1 MLRAAE
7 RDGNTAGTPRG
18 QGQSP
23 EAGSGGHGEPHCPHS
38 DRTGQGGGPRYTG
51 RAAGTHPRRPK
62 ERSRREE
69 AVQQARPW
77 QQLFSVQPGPP
88 HVDAGIWLERV
99 RAHVCMRAECLLL
112 STSCPTSFPS
122 AWGSS
127 LLYFSPRCFWVLGTW
142 LLPASDLL
150 ASMPTTAFTSVHHL
164 CRPPAPGPCSDS
176 PHLSTYSA
184 PLLFLRP
191 WAISAC
197 LLVAPVTPS
206 PLPACTAP
214 ADGAPEPPSC
224 QLPALDLPL
233 GPRST
238 CPRDLPAGLGLLV
251 LLRLKRGH

>member
-1 MLRAAE
+1 M
-7 RDGNTAGTPRG
+7 
-18 QGQSP
+18 
-23 EAGSGGHGEPHCPHS
+23 
-38 DRTGQGGGPRYTG
+38 
-51 RAAGTHPRRPK
+51 
-62 ERSRREE
+62 
-69 AVQQARPW
+69 QQARPW

-176 PHLSTYSA
+176 PHLSACSAPSLPAPLGHFGVLAGSSGHPLPLTRMHRSGGRGSGTTILPASCPRSPTWTPLHLSPRPSCLARPPGFAQAKARALKVEIPEPRPGPATYTATSA
-184 PLLFLRP
+184 PLWSWEGR
-191 WAISAC
+191 
-197 LLVAPVTPS
+197 
-206 PLPACTAP
+206 
-214 ADGAPEPPSC
+214 
-224 QLPALDLPL
+224 
-233 GPRST
+233 
-238 CPRDLPAGLGLLV
+238 
-251 LLRLKRGH
+251 